1 MEKLDFENFIVYCNS
16 SKSFSYLQKNE
27 NSYKS
32 QKKKIQNNE
41 YEKLVDEKKKKY
53 KWIKNLSHKECSKHI
68 LENLKQNNN
77 IKHTENK
84 FNGKTKTKKRGYS
97 LLCNI
102 NNELIYTYKN
112 NKFIKDAKCMK
123 AASLA
128 VQKKKNVFK
137 PSKCISIF
145 KEKED
150 TEKKER
156 WTTKKQNTGN
166 DDLIKEKHISNEN
179 KLKSDNLTKIKGV
192 EKKDN
197 RIDIYKYL
205 FNIYIRKEYYKK
217 VSKRWLKKFIKK
229 NGPLYK
235 EIAKQLINLL
245 IIKNFVIFDVELWNF
260 FLPQNLINH
269 FNINLQFFCGKSGN
283 KKTEF
288 LKNIFESFP
297 FKYSHENVHII
308 DMVEYEKC
316 SIVYDYKYLINPNRF
331 LNSVEIG
338 INNKR
343 TNKIKNINKDNF
355 SFKLFDMSRSKDIYT
370 HLSPLRQNVN
380 CNKIKQKVDIH
391 TISSKHVKTSNINI
405 IESNYKID
413 ANEKT
418 TGTKKID
425 NSCINQYRY
434 KDKKIFSLLESS
446 DSEEMCNSI
455 DLHYLNKI
463 NEHNNYL
470 SKDINLYDYKKKT
483 YINNILYPNYYEIA
497 LKEFL
502 ITDVKSR
509 KTIQMI
515 DSLNLNLEYILIS
528 FTKIAIIKQ
537 LVWKKKMFR
546 LLHKFVKKDDKTK
559 LEKKIRRKTLGLN
572 LFNGGYSFLL
582 IKNLDFINNFS
593 VLKKNCIM
601 FLLLKYIFI
610 WKKMNLNAHMFI
622 VSPVLDD
629 NISSGFNKSD
639 IGKKNHEN
647 VLLQLNPYIN
657 KYFLFVLPS
666 FLHHKDRYIILKHLY
681 KKHNLPYSIKTLQYV
696 SKITNSYCKENLIKL
711 FQDEYKERIIY
722 LLKKKNISKDENANN
737 SVENIKQLMSKNKN
751 KKIHF
756 FNKTLNFQCDSHL
769 FIHGKEIEL
778 YKKKSFE
785 KLNKNDKSKT
795 YGFDKVVGENELI
808 DRLKNEVVH
817 NFIHKERQKH
827 YNSTDC
833 DKNLFD
839 DAGILLYGE
848 SGSGKTFISKIIIE
862 ECNCN
867 SIIIN
872 CANIFNKVMGE
883 SEKCLN
889 EIFEYAKNKLQP
901 CIIMFDGIE
910 NICFKHDLFSNSID
924 KFSARLKLCFYENLD
939 KLHFEKKWNL
949 NCKRN
954 TNSIII
960 ICTTADINNVDSNLL
975 VNHRIRH
982 IYQTKSFKFWE
993 NKDVYK
999 LFENCLR
1006 SNNIDPNVLINSEN
1020 FQKYIQENILSR
1032 KDKFSPLDIS
1042 NMCSDTLARCIK
1054 IGISNGNEIHLE
1066 NFCNILRENYK

>member
-1 MEKLDFENFIVYCNS
+1 MEKLYFENFIVYCNS
-16 SKSFSYLQKNE
+16 NKSFSYLQKNE

-68 LENLKQNNN
+68 LEN

-84 FNGKTKTKKRGYS
+84 FNGKPKIKKRGYS
-97 LLCNI
+97 VLCNI

-112 NKFIKDAKCMK
+112 IKFIKDSKCMK

-145 KEKED
+145 KGKED
-150 TEKKER
+150 SEKKEK
-156 WTTKKQNTGN
+156 WTTTKQNTGN
-166 DDLIKEKHISNEN
+166 NDLIKEKRFSNEN
-179 KLKSDNLTKIKGV
+179 KLKSEDLIKIKGI

-245 IIKNFVIFDVELWNF
+245 IIKNFIIFDVELWNF
-260 FLPQNLINH
+260 FLPQNLTNH

-316 SIVYDYKYLINPNRF
+316 PIVYDYKYLINPNRF

-338 INNKR
+338 VNNKK

-370 HLSPLRQNVN
+370 QLSPLRQDGN
-380 CNKIKQKVDIH
+380 CDKIKQEVDIH
-391 TISSKHVKTSNINI
+391 TISSKHAKTSNINI
-405 IESNYKID
+405 ID

-418 TGTKKID
+418 MDIKKID

-434 KDKKIFSLLESS
+434 KDKKILSLFESS

-463 NEHNNYL
+463 NKHNSYL
-470 SKDINLYDYKKKT
+470 SKDINLYNYKKRT

-546 LLHKFVKKDDKTK
+546 LLHKFVKKDYKTK

-622 VSPVLDD
+622 VSPVLDE

-639 IGKKNHEN
+639 IGKESHEN

-657 KYFLFVLPS
+657 KYFLFILPK
-666 FLHHKDRYIILKHLY
+666 FLHHKDRYIVLKHLY
-681 KKHNLPYSIKTLQYV
+681 RKHNLPYSIKTLQYV
-696 SKITNSYCKENLIKL
+696 SKITNSYCEENLIKL

-722 LLKKKNISKDENANN
+722 LLKKKNKSKDENLNN
-737 SVENIKQLMSKNKN
+737 TVKNINNVDNLVDIKKNIKQLMSKNKN

-785 KLNKNDKSKT
+785 KLNKNGKSKT
-795 YGFDKVVGENELI
+795 YGFDKVVGESELI
-808 DRLKNEVVH
+808 NRLKNEVVY
-817 NFIHKERQKH
+817 NFIYRERQKH

-839 DAGILLYGE
+839 DVGILLYGE

-949 NCKRN
+949 NSKRN
-954 TNSIII
+954 TNSIMI
-960 ICTTADINNVDSNLL
+960 ICTTTDINNVDSNLL
-975 VNHRIRH
+975 VDHRIRH
-982 IYQTKSFKFWE
+982 IYQTKSFKFWK

-1006 SNNIDPNVLINSEN
+1006 SNNIDPNVLMNSEN
-1020 FQKYIQENILSR
+1020 FQKFIQENILSR

-1054 IGISNGNEIHLE
+1054 IGISNG
-1066 NFCNILRENYK
+1066 

>member
-53 KWIKNLSHKECSKHI
+53 KWIKKLSHKECSKHI

-102 NNELIYTYKN
+102 NDELIYTYKN
-112 NKFIKDAKCMK
+112 NKFIKDAKRMK
-123 AASLA
+123 AASLIA
-128 VQKKKNVFK
+128 QKKKKKFK
-137 PSKCISIF
+137 PNKCISIF
-145 KEKED
+145 KGKED
-150 TEKKER
+150 SRKKG
-156 WTTKKQNTGN
+156 QNTEN
-166 DDLIKEKHISNEN
+166 DILIKENGFYNEN
-179 KLKSDNLTKIKGV
+179 ELKKGNLIKEV

-197 RIDIYKYL
+197 SIDIYKYL
-205 FNIYIRKEYYKK
+205 FNILIRKEYYKK
-217 VSKRWLKKFIKK
+217 ISNRWLKKFINK

-288 LKNIFESFP
+288 LKNIFDSFP

-316 SIVYDYKYLINPNRF
+316 PIVYDYRYLTDPNHF
-331 LNSVEIG
+331 LNSVEIN
-338 INNKR
+338 ID
-343 TNKIKNINKDNF
+343 NKIKNINKDNF
-355 SFKLFDMSRSKDIYT
+355 SFKIFDMPKIKDRYT
-370 HLSPLRQNVN
+370 HLSPLRQDIN
-380 CNKIKQKVDIH
+380 CDKIKPQVDIH
-391 TISSKHVKTSNINI
+391 DISSKHVKASNNNLIGKD
-405 IESNYKID
+405 YKI
-413 ANEKT
+413 NTNKNSINSE
-418 TGTKKID
+418 KID
-425 NSCINQYRY
+425 NSFINQYKY
-434 KDKKIFSLLESS
+434 KDKKKILNFLESS
-446 DSEEMCNSI
+446 DSEEMCDNI
-455 DLHYLNKI
+455 DLYYINKI
-463 NEHNNYL
+463 NENNNYFL
-470 SKDINLYDYKKKT
+470 KNKNLCDYKKRT
-483 YINNILYPNYYEIA
+483 YVNNILYPNYYEIA

-515 DSLNLNLEYILIS
+515 DLLNLNLEYILIS
-528 FTKIAIIKQ
+528 FTKIAMIKQ
-537 LVWKKKMFR
+537 FVWKKKMFK
-546 LLHKFVKKDDKTK
+546 LLYKFVKRDNNNNTK
-559 LEKKIRRKTLGLN
+559 FEKKIKKKTLGLN

-582 IKNLDFINNFS
+582 IKNLNFINNFS
-593 VLKKNCIM
+593 ILKKNCIM
-601 FLLLKYIFI
+601 FLLIKYIFI
-610 WKKMNLNAHMFI
+610 WKKMNLNAHMFV

-629 NISSGFNKSD
+629 NISTELSKSD
-639 IGKKNHEN
+639 IGKKSHEN
-647 VLLQLNPYIN
+647 ILLQLRPYIN
-657 KYFLFVLPS
+657 KYFLFILPK
-666 FLHHKDRYIILKHLY
+666 FLHHNDRYILLRHLY
-681 KKHNLPYSIKTLQYV
+681 RKHNLPYTIKTLKHI
-696 SKITNSYCKENLIKL
+696 SKITNSYCEENLIKL

-722 LLKKKNISKDENANN
+722 LLKKKNINKDENLNN
-737 SVENIKQLMSKNKN
+737 MEDVSNVDNLLNIKKNIKELMSKNKN
-751 KKIHF
+751 KKMHF

-778 YKKKSFE
+778 YKKKNFE
-785 KLNKNDKSKT
+785 KLNKNGKNKT

-808 DRLKNEVVH
+808 NRLKNELVH
-817 NFIHKERQKH
+817 KKKQKRS
-827 YNSTDC
+827 NDSDS
-833 DKNLFD
+833 DSD
-839 DAGILLYGE
+839 DDVGILLYGE
-848 SGSGKTFISKIIIE
+848 SGSGKTFISKMIIE

-883 SEKCLN
+883 SEKLLN

-924 KFSARLKLCFYENLD
+924 KFSVRLKLCFYENLD
-939 KLHFEKKWNL
+939 KLHFEKRWNL
-949 NCKRN
+949 NSKRN

-960 ICTTADINNVDSNLL
+960 ICTTTDINNIDTNLL
-975 VNHRIRH
+975 TNHRIKH
-982 IYQTKSFKFWE
+982 LYQTKSFRFWD
-993 NKDVYK
+993 NTDVYK

-1006 SNNIDPNVLINSEN
+1006 FNNIDPNVLINSKD
-1020 FQKYIQENILSR
+1020 FQKFIQENILSR
-1032 KDKFSPLDIS
+1032 KDKLTPLDIS

-1054 IGISNGNEIHLE
+1054 ISISNG
-1066 NFCNILRENYK
+1066 